1 MKIHVQ
7 RGVAS
12 LATLLLCGLVL
23 VVHQLKLFQHLCDES
38 DLLVETLY
46 LYPVFRR
53 LYVLFI
59 LNNLQVAQ
67 LYVLLQLVELVV
79 VLLQE
84 AQQLAVIVLSEI
96 EILIP
101 LRQRLLEL
109 HEKVS
114 EHLTSLILVL
124 RC

>member
-7 RGVAS
+7 CGVAS
-12 LATLLLCGLVL
+12 LPTLLLSGLVL

-46 LYPVFRR
+46 LYPLFRR

-67 LYVLLQLVELVV
+67 LDVLLKLIELVV
-79 VLLQE
+79 VLFQE
-84 AQQLAVIVLSEI
+84 AKQLPVIVLCEI

-101 LRQRLLEL
+101 LSQSLLEL
-109 HEKVS
+109 HEKVKR
-114 EHLTSLILVL
+114 LWV
-124 RC
+124 

>member
-12 LATLLLCGLVL
+12 LPTLLLCGLVL

-38 DLLVETLY
+38 DLLIETLY

-67 LYVLLQLVELVV
+67 LDVLLQLVELVV

-84 AQQLAVIVLSEI
+84 AQQLAVIVLSKI

-109 HEKVS
+109 DEKVS

>member
-12 LATLLLCGLVL
+12 LPTLLLCGLVL

-38 DLLVETLY
+38 DLLIETLY

-67 LYVLLQLVELVV
+67 LDVLLQLVELVV

-109 HEKVS
+109 DEKVS